1 MSFTVS
7 KRSTLG
13 EEEEE
18 EEAALSAKRRRRPK
32 TRIVRE
38 GDIFLILFER

>member
-18 EEAALSAKRRRRPK
+18 EAALSARRRRRPR

>member
-18 EEAALSAKRRRRPK
+18 EAALSARRRRRPR

-38 GDIFLILFER
+38 GDIF

>member
-1 MSFTVS
+1 VSFTVS

-18 EEAALSAKRRRRPK
+18 EAALSARRRRRPR

>member
-13 EEEEE
+13 EEEE